1 MRITPDNLFIVSGSA
16 DKSMKIF
23 DINKRQEVHH
33 FQNIHEEAI
42 NTVAISTDNKFIV
55 SGSSD
60 KSIKI
65 IDLSNRKE
73 IH

>member
-1 MRITPDNLFIVSGSA
+1 
-16 DKSMKIF
+16 MKIF

-33 FQNIHEEAI
+33 FQNIHESAI
-42 NTVAISTDNKFIV
+42 YTVAISTDNKFIV
-55 SGSSD
+55 SGSDD